1 MEVRRLLLAIAAMTR
16 TSLTTAHLPRLG
28 AIAMCLLA
36 GTGCVA
42 EETTTAE
49 SAALTGVTP
58 ALEYLASLPAE
69 AGGET
74 ALARLFAQGTA
85 DHVPVGDGVGYP
97 VLFNTVPELNW
108 LASQLWGGKTFR
120 ITKEGAHPN
129 GDPFV
134 ALDNKI
140 IKTPAGAL
148 IDLFDA
154 EVTRSPVGALAL
166 GVNDRG
172 EVVAPPGG
180 LLPTVHLS
188 FLDEV
193 REVDPERCP
202 NVYLGRAHVRQ
213 CTSLA
218 CGELPSLLVDTPTA
232 LTFRTQYEWKFWTY
246 FLLDFG
252 RPDGEVCDLAPV
264 IAQVESELAIDLPA
278 APAAQ

>member
-42 EETTTAE
+42 EETTNAE
-49 SAALTGVTP
+49 SAALAGVTP
-58 ALEYLASLPAE
+58 ALEYLAALPAE
-69 AGGET
+69 PGGET

-97 VLFNTVPELNW
+97 VLFNSVPELNW

-120 ITKEGAHPN
+120 ITKDGAHPN

-154 EVTRSPVGALAL
+154 EVTRSPVAELAL

-172 EVVAPPGG
+172 EVVAPPSG

-188 FLDEV
+188 FLDEGAEIDDRPSV
-193 REVDPERCP
+193 ILNYFAD
-202 NVYLGRAHVRQ
+202 
-213 CTSLA
+213 TSL
-218 CGELPSLLVDTPTA
+218 
-232 LTFRTQYEWKFWTY
+232 
-246 FLLDFG
+246 
-252 RPDGEVCDLAPV
+252 PV
-264 IAQVESELAIDLPA
+264 
-278 APAAQ
+278 